1 MKNTRVA
8 RRYAAAL
15 MSFAGSDKNVD
26 ALAKDLE
33 LIGNTL
39 AASRE
44 LQLLVA
50 SPVVRPEKKGEI
62 FTALFGKKIGKPA
75 KAFLDLLVEKQREQH
90 LGAIIE
96 QFNAMRDE
104 TMGVVNVHV
113 TSAADLSSAQ
123 EKSLQKELGRI
134 TGKDVR
140 LSTAVN
146 ASIRAGLLVRVGD
159 TVFDASLRRQLE
171 ILRERFLTGG
181 TVTQ

>member
-15 MSFAGSDKNVD
+15 MSSAAGDTSVD
-26 ALAKDLE
+26 ALSRDLD
-33 LIGNTL
+33 LIGGTL

-44 LQLLVA
+44 LRLLVA

-62 FTALFGKKIGKPA
+62 FAALFGKKISKETQ
-75 KAFLDLLVEKQREQH
+75 AFLDLLIKKQREEH
-90 LGAIIE
+90 LSAIITE
-96 QFNAMRDE
+96 FNALCDLRR
-104 TMGVVNVHV
+104 GIVNVHV
-113 TSAADLSSAQ
+113 TSASDLSSAQ
-123 EKSLQKELGRI
+123 EKSLRKELGRI

-140 LSTAVN
+140 LSTAVD
-146 ASIRAGLLVRVGD
+146 ATIRGGLVVRVGD
-159 TVFDASLRRQLE
+159 TVLDASLRRQLE